1 MNPPE
6 FFFVMTAMIGGFAMA
21 GFFIH
26 KVTEL
31 IRLRMERKHGDKSP
45 ELDHLMKQNQELVQW
60 RIKAE
65 KRLQVLEEIA
75 AVENDRKL
83 MSEGREPLLGKTVQE
98 EDPSTS
104 KVPNQLR
111 QRS

>member
-1 MNPPE
+1 
-6 FFFVMTAMIGGFAMA
+6 MTAMIGGFAMA

-31 IRLRMERKHGDKSP
+31 IRLRMERKYGDKSM
-45 ELDHLMKQNQELVQW
+45 ELDHLVKQNQELVQW

-75 AVENDRKL
+75 AEDTDRKL
-83 MSEGREPLLGKTVQE
+83 LEEGREPLLGKAVQDDE
-98 EDPSTS
+98 SSQS